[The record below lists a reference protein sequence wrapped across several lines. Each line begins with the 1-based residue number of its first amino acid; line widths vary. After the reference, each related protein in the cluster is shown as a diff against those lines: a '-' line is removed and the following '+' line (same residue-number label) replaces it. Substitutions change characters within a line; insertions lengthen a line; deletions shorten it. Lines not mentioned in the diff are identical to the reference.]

1 MERSRGVD
9 IPRAQQ
15 NCPTPKIRKVTAR
28 AVVKKNGSFVDRNI
42 LGHSKYQQKKV
53 HFLSHFSFERY
64 IAGFKQ

>member
-28 AVVKKNGSFVDRNI
+28 AVCEKKWKFFLTETYWDIVNINRKSSF
-42 LGHSKYQQKKV
+42 
-53 HFLSHFSFERY
+53 FESFQ
-64 IAGFKQ
+64 F